1 MNHVFQDPIQES
13 YFSLQSLSDYK
24 TETDIHSFAI
34 LWCTHGPLEVI
45 VDHQPIQL
53 AEQQLIFLAPNQH
66 IAFDQPAEGY
76 IFQYNREFYC
86 LLDHDKE
93 IGCLGLLY
101 YGAKEVPMVQ
111 LGPATKRK
119 FDLLVQV
126 FIDEFETVD
135 NIQEDMLRML
145 LKRLIILCTRLL
157 KEQASI
163 SYQSDE
169 LEVIRQF
176 HILLEQHFRSHQRV
190 AAYADLMHKSPK
202 TLANLF
208 AKNGELPPLKQIHQ
222 RMALEAKR
230 LLLYTDKTIKEIAY
244 ELNFEEVTHFSRF
257 FKREVQLSPSEFKKQ
272 AFREKSVTSREE

>member
-1 MNHVFQDPIQES
+1 MNNVFEDSIQKS
-13 YFSLQSLSDYK
+13 HFSLRAFSQYES
-24 TETDIHSFAI
+24 TPDIHSFAI
-34 LWCTHGPLEVI
+34 LWCTEGRLEVE
-45 VDHQPIQL
+45 VDHQPIHL
-53 AEQQLIFLAPNQH
+53 EAQQLIFLAPNQQLE
-66 IAFDQPAEGY
+66 ILQAAKGY

-101 YGAKEVPMVQ
+101 YGAAEVPMIQ
-111 LGPATKRK
+111 LDPRIQRK
-119 FDLLVQV
+119 FELLVQV

-157 KEQASI
+157 KEQAPL
-163 SYQSDE
+163 SYQADE
-169 LEVIRQF
+169 LEIIRQF
-176 HILLEQHFRSHQRV
+176 HILLEQHFRTLQRV
-190 AAYADLMHKSPK
+190 AAYAELIHKSPK

-208 AKNGELPPLKQIHQ
+208 ATNGELPPLKQIHQ

-257 FKREVQLSPSEFKKQ
+257 FKREVHLSPSEFKKQ
-272 AFREKSVTSREE
+272 AFREKSVTPREK

>member
-1 MNHVFQDPIQES
+1 MNNVFEDPIQKS
-13 YFSLQSLSDYK
+13 HFSLRALSQYES
-24 TETDIHSFAI
+24 TPGIHSFAI
-34 LWCTHGPLEVI
+34 LWCTEGRLEVE
-45 VDHQPIQL
+45 VDHQPIHL
-53 AEQQLIFLAPNQH
+53 EAHQLIFLAPNQQVE
-66 IAFDQPAEGY
+66 ILQAAKGY

-101 YGAKEVPMVQ
+101 YGASEVPSIHLDTTTQ
-111 LGPATKRK
+111 RK
-119 FDLLVQV
+119 FELLIQV
-126 FIDEFETVD
+126 FQDEFETKD
-135 NIQEDMLRML
+135 TIQEDMLRML

-157 KEQASI
+157 KEQASV
-163 SYQSDE
+163 SYQQEE

-176 HILLEQHFRSHQRV
+176 HILLEQNFRTHQRV

-230 LLLYTDKTIKEIAY
+230 LLMYTDKTIKEIAY
-244 ELNFEEVTHFSRF
+244 ELSFEELTHFSRF
-257 FKREVQLSPSEFKKQ
+257 FKREVQLSPSAFKKQ
-272 AFREKSVTSREE
+272 VFREKSVT